1 MESITRRYVDFMVSC
16 IGESTSVFLSNPDKN
31 HTKIDRH
38 FTTLK
43 VPVSITVLD
52 KYTRSVK
59 LKLKF
64 DRYEHEGIFYMP
76 FESSPESNLI
86 KLDKKIT
93 KIVNDA
99 YTKDG
104 REDEIREMYSK
115 ERSVWADRIN
125 EAFANLKKDDHE

>member
-16 IGESTSVFLSNPDKN
+16 IGESTGVFLSNPDKDYM
-31 HTKIDRH
+31 KIDH
-38 FTTLK
+38 TFTKLK
-43 VPVSITVLD
+43 VPVDITVLD

-64 DRYEHEGIFYMP
+64 DRYEHECIFYMP

-86 KLDKKIT
+86 KLNKKID

-99 YTKDG
+99 YINDD
-104 REDEIREMYSK
+104 REDEIREMYK
-115 ERSVWADRIN
+115 QERDKFADRLN
-125 EAFANLKKDDHE
+125 EAFR

>member
-16 IGESTSVFLSNPDKN
+16 IGESTKVFLSNPDKDYM
-31 HTKIDRH
+31 KIDH
-38 FTTLK
+38 NFAKLK
-43 VPVSITVLD
+43 VHVDITVLD

-86 KLDKKIT
+86 KLDKKVA

-99 YTKDG
+99 YIKDG
-104 REDEIREMYSK
+104 REDEIREMYK
-115 ERSVWADRIN
+115 QERDNFADY
-125 EAFANLKKDDHE
+125 LKATISTFKNK